1 MSQEFLDDRR
11 RALEEAF
18 FARETAAWRERHR
31 AASAAQSEREKLAAA
46 SGITEPALLDRL
58 VEAGVKADTLA
69 ALSLVPLVLVG
80 WADGTLDEAERK
92 ALLHAAAESGVSS
105 GSAAHESFTQWLSAP
120 PPPDLLDVW
129 TAYIHASAPGMDAQS
144 RQLLK
149 GTLIGRA
156 RRVAEAAGGF
166 LGLGSRISP
175 AEAKML
181 EQLERSFPA

>member
-18 FARETAAWRERHR
+18 FAQEAAAWRERHR
-31 AASAAQSEREKLAAA
+31 AATAAQSERERLAAA
-46 SGITEPALLDRL
+46 SGISEPALLDRL
-58 VEAGVKADTLA
+58 VSAGVKAETLA
-69 ALSLVPLVLVG
+69 ALSLVPLVLVA

-92 ALLHAAAESGVSS
+92 ALLEAAAESGVTA
-105 GSAAHESFTQWLSAP
+105 GSAAHESFTQWLAAP
-120 PPPDLLDVW
+120 PPPGLLETW
-129 TAYIHASAPGMDAQS
+129 TAYIQASAPGMDPQS
-144 RQLLK
+144 RELLK
-149 GTLIGRA
+149 ATLIGRA

-166 LGLGSRISP
+166 LGLGARISP